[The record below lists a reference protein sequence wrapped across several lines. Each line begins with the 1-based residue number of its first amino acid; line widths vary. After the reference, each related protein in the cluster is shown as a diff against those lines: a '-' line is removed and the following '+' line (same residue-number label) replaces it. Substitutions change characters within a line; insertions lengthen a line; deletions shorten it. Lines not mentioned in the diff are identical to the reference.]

1 MTRRIRRINKICVI
15 NGDMLAAAMRA
26 RDMSQNRLAAIVGVP
41 QPTIYYAINTPER
54 DLNADTAIKIAR
66 ALDVDLSVL
75 IKEVDGK
82 PGALLLSKAVEIADR
97 TGLSLDEVVG
107 C

>member
-15 NGDMLAAAMRA
+15 NGKMLAAAMRA
-26 RDMSQNRLAAIVGVP
+26 RDMSQNRLSKIVGVP
-41 QPTIYYAINTPER
+41 QPTIYYAINNPGR
-54 DLNADTAIKIAR
+54 DLNAETAIKIAR

-82 PGALLLSKAVEIADR
+82 PGALPLSKAIEISDR